1 MEANRQPFF
10 KIVKKKLF
18 IKIVIL
24 KHSSD
29 CKKTTRALFPRTLS
43 YLNLLVDHLNWPIS
57 KILELQIIQVRFL
70 VLIYKVAQFFHG
82 FTNLFHQSVKAT
94 NSSSKQI
101 YQECA
106 CMSVWK
112 SRIQS
117 NFVVGH
123 VTSPSITH
131 VIINY
136 TARAIVF
143 LTETNFEL

>member
-10 KIVKKKLF
+10 KIIKKKLF

-29 CKKTTRALFPRTLS
+29 CKKTTRALFQGHSS
-43 YLNLLVDHLNWPIS
+43 YLLFVSHLNWPIS

-70 VLIYKVAQFFHG
+70 VLIYKVARCFHG
-82 FTNLFHQSVKAT
+82 FTNLFHQSVKMSKTT
-94 NSSSKQI
+94 NSSSKQT

-106 CMSVWK
+106 CMSMWK

-123 VTSPSITH
+123 VTSP
-131 VIINY
+131 
-136 TARAIVF
+136 
-143 LTETNFEL
+143 

>member
-1 MEANRQPFF
+1 MEANRQPFL
-10 KIVKKKLF
+10 KIIKKKLF

-43 YLNLLVDHLNWPIS
+43 YLNLFVDHLNWPIS

-70 VLIYKVAQFFHG
+70 VLIYKVAHFFHG
-82 FTNLFHQSVKAT
+82 FTNLFHQSVKMSKAT
-94 NSSSKQI
+94 NSSSKQT

-106 CMSVWK
+106 CMSMWK

-123 VTSPSITH
+123 MTSP
-131 VIINY
+131 
-136 TARAIVF
+136 
-143 LTETNFEL
+143 